1 MARPLKRT
9 KRKDTENIKE
19 AEAEEPRF
27 DDNEP
32 IGEIDE
38 DEADESQLP
47 IPSFEM
53 GTDSTKPTTFDKL
66 PWKKVRLPDFLG
78 DGLSFDPDGGGL
90 LGLEELDGS
99 VWEDI
104 KQSSRKRNLDQ
115 LEEAEQPEEPESPDD
130 PNQSELQVKK
140 DLVHL
145 PQSGQDQV
153 KLPISE
159 VTTSQ
164 ATVDKELRKQAK
176 KERLAKLRQLKK
188 DAQVNNTTP
197 VPNTDSVNNAKTE
210 PKRRETEDLDDEFED
225 VDWAA
230 TADLDGMSDMERDV
244 DNQLIMLPFDDS
256 LLPAWS
262 HIKLASPLKRALYN
276 LSFAKPTAVQ
286 EASLPVSLSSSD
298 SPRDLVVIAETG
310 SGKTLAYALPI
321 LNSLILSTPP
331 PMLKSSPQVLPIV
344 TLVLTPTRELCLQVK
359 NHIDTFLK
367 AMCSDTDDSKNR
379 TGITTVS
386 ICGGIAIA
394 KQRKQLER
402 SKKLMEPG
410 KGGLGCIV
418 IATPGRLWD
427 MIQSWDEFAEGIK
440 RNLEWLILDEADKM
454 VEKGHFDE
462 LEKILKLSN
471 RPKYRRSQQQEDDH
485 QNGEWQDEWNSK
497 ATDTDNFIKE
507 KIRTMVFSA
516 TMDKSLQINL
526 KKRSLKRKPP
536 ALAGGVT
543 TPPVDPMHDLLEQID
558 FRDPH
563 PELIDLTP
571 EGRMVGG
578 LKECKIEC
586 VLKDKDL
593 YLLHF
598 MLRYTGRTI
607 VFLSSISALRR
618 LSPML
623 NLLLPNST
631 ILSLHS
637 EMQQRSRLKSLDRF
651 RSSSNSILLSTDVA
665 ARGLDIPQVDHV
677 IHYQVPRSSDCY
689 VHRSGR
695 TARAGKA
702 GVALALVAPDEL
714 KTWKSLLKN
723 LGRVDDLP
731 SPPIEHS
738 ISNKLKEMI
747 DLARRIDNLEHKS
760 TKQSHEEN
768 WIKKTAELLE
778 IDLDNSNNESDGE
791 DIGDSKNKKSGD
803 NKSMSKAKLLRQ
815 ELKHKLNDPIIIKNS
830 SLIIRSKL
838 NTQTK
843 TRKLNNCFIKDPQII
858 ENFINHSNHSNLVG
872 LNSNVNALNDLS

>member
-1 MARPLKRT
+1 MVRPLKRT
-9 KRKDTENIKE
+9 RTRKTEKE
-19 AEAEEPRF
+19 PREPEPEPRF

-32 IGEIDE
+32 IGEI
-38 DEADESQLP
+38 ESETDDSQAP
-47 IPSFEM
+47 IPSFDM
-53 GTDSTKPTTFDKL
+53 GTDSTKPTAFDKL

-115 LEEAEQPEEPESPDD
+115 LEETDTQLKIEGQEISQQPA
-130 PNQSELQVKK
+130 
-140 DLVHL
+140 
-145 PQSGQDQV
+145 
-153 KLPISE
+153 SE
-159 VTTSQ
+159 VTPSQ
-164 ATVDKELRKQAK
+164 ATIDKELRKKAK

-188 DAQVNNTTP
+188 DAQANKP
-197 VPNTDSVNNAKTE
+197 DIPNTDSVNDSKNG
-210 PKRRETEDLDDEFED
+210 PKRRESNQVEDELDDI
-225 VDWAA
+225 DWAA

-256 LLPAWS
+256 LLPAWLDL
-262 HIKLASPLKRALYN
+262 KLASPIKRALYN
-276 LSFAKPTAVQ
+276 LSFTKPTAVQ
-286 EASLPVSLSSSD
+286 EASLPISLSSSD

-321 LNSLILSTPP
+321 LNALILSPP
-331 PMLKSSPQVLPIV
+331 SPMLKSSPQILPIV

-359 NHIDTFLK
+359 AHIDTFLK
-367 AMCSDTDDSKNR
+367 AMCSETQSSQEEGATNEPSSSKNR

-440 RNLEWLILDEADKM
+440 RKLDWLIIDEADKM
-454 VEKGHFDE
+454 IEKGHFEE
-462 LEKILKLSN
+462 LEKILKLTK
-471 RPKYRRSQQQEDDH
+471 RPKDRRPRHTTDNNNADEDD
-485 QNGEWQDEWNSK
+485 GEEEEWEDEWTSQAND
-497 ATDTDNFIKE
+497 ADNYIKE

-516 TMDKSLQINL
+516 TMDKNLQINL
-526 KKRSLKRKPP
+526 KKRSFKGKPP
-536 ALAGGVT
+536 AVGGSI
-543 TPPVDPMHDLLEQID
+543 PPADPMHDLLEQID

-571 EGRMVGG
+571 QGRMVGG

-623 NLLLPNST
+623 NLLLPDST
-631 ILSLHS
+631 VLTLHS

-695 TARAGKA
+695 TARAGKG
-702 GVALALVAPDEL
+702 GVALALIAPDEL
-714 KTWKSLLKN
+714 KTWRSLMKN
-723 LGRVDDLP
+723 LGRADDLP

-738 ISNKLKEMI
+738 ISNKLKELLELAKKI
-747 DLARRIDNLEHKS
+747 DTLEHKS
-760 TKQSHEEN
+760 TKQSHDEN
-768 WIKKTAELLE
+768 WMKKTAEMLE
-778 IDLDNSNNESDGE
+778 IDLDHSNDESDG
-791 DIGDSKNKKSGD
+791 DDQDKQPKKGD
-803 NKSMSKAKLLRQ
+803 NKAMTQAKILRAR
-815 ELKHKLNDPIIIKNS
+815 LKEKLADPLIIKNN
-830 SLIIRSKL
+830 SLIIRSKA
-838 NTQTK
+838 NHQHRP
-843 TRKLNNCFIKDPQII
+843 RKINNCFIKDPQVIK
-858 ENFINHSNHSNLVG
+858 NFLSNQNHSHLVG
-872 LNSNVNALNDLS
+872 LDRSVNALNELS

>member
-9 KRKDTENIKE
+9 RRQEKEKETEPE
-19 AEAEEPRF
+19 PEPRF

-32 IGEIDE
+32 IGEIE
-38 DEADESQLP
+38 EESETEQVP
-47 IPSFEM
+47 IPSFEL
-53 GTDSTKPTTFDKL
+53 GTDSTKPTVFDKL

-78 DGLSFDPDGGGL
+78 DGLAFDPDGGGL
-90 LGLEELDGS
+90 LGLEELDGA

-104 KQSSRKRNLDQ
+104 KNSSRKRTLDQ
-115 LEEAEQPEEPESPDD
+115 LEETQDDNVSNSP
-130 PNQSELQVKK
+130 QAK
-140 DLVHL
+140 DL
-145 PQSGQDQV
+145 PQSNSDEI
-153 KLPISE
+153 KKSDAP
-159 VTTSQ
+159 VTSSQ
-164 ATVDKELRKQAK
+164 LTIDKEARKQAK
-176 KERLAKLRQLKK
+176 KERLAKLRELKK
-188 DAQVNNTTP
+188 QSQLNKLATLDEDEA
-197 VPNTDSVNNAKTE
+197 TDKASKPE
-210 PKRRETEDLDDEFED
+210 KKKREETEVADDELQD

-230 TADLDGMSDMERDV
+230 TADLDGMSDMEKDV

-262 HIKLASPLKRALYN
+262 HLKLASPIKRALYH
-276 LSFAKPTAVQ
+276 LSFFKPTAVQ
-286 EASLPVSLSSSD
+286 EASLPISLSFSD

-321 LNSLILSTPP
+321 LNALILSSPSP
-331 PMLKSSPQVLPIV
+331 ISKSSPPVLPIV

-359 NHIDTFLK
+359 THIDTFLK
-367 AMCSDTDDSKNR
+367 AMCSDSSDENGTTERSSSKNR
-379 TGITTVS
+379 TGIMTVS

-418 IATPGRLWD
+418 VATPGRLWD

-440 RNLEWLILDEADKM
+440 HKLDWLILDEADKM
-454 VEKGHFDE
+454 IEKGHFEE
-462 LEKILKLSN
+462 LEKILKLTN
-471 RPKYRRSQQQEDDH
+471 RPMSRRPQQDPSNG
-485 QNGEWQDEWNSK
+485 QNEEWQDEWGSNPNS
-497 ATDTDNFIKE
+497 ADNFVKE

-516 TMDKSLQINL
+516 TMDKNLQINL
-526 KKRSLKRKPP
+526 KKKSLQRKTPAVGAPAPP
-536 ALAGGVT
+536 E
-543 TPPVDPMHDLLEQID
+543 DPMHDLLEQID

-623 NLLLPNST
+623 SLVLPQT
-631 ILSLHS
+631 TVLTLHS

-651 RSSSNSILLSTDVA
+651 RSSSNSVLLSTDVA
-665 ARGLDIPQVDHV
+665 ARGLDIPKVDHV

-695 TARAGKA
+695 TARAGKG
-702 GVALALVAPDEL
+702 GVALALIAPDEL
-714 KTWKSLLKN
+714 KTWRSLMKSL
-723 LGRVDDLP
+723 GRTDDMP

-738 ISNKLKEMI
+738 ISNKLKELI
-747 DLARRIDNLEHKS
+747 ELARKIDTLEHKS

-768 WIKKTAELLE
+768 WTKKTAEMLE
-778 IDLDNSNNESDGE
+778 IELDDSDEDSEADDQERKMNNK
-791 DIGDSKNKKSGD
+791 SKGGGD
-803 NKSMSKAKLLRQ
+803 NKAMAQAKILRA
-815 ELKHKLNDPIIIKNS
+815 ELKEKLADRLIIKNNA
-830 SLIIRSKL
+830 LIIRSKA
-838 NTQTK
+838 NQHRP
-843 TRKLNNCFIKDPQII
+843 RKINNCFIKDPLLI
-858 ENFINHSNHSNLVG
+858 EGFLAKQNHSHLVG
-872 LNSNVNALNDLS
+872 LDNSVNALNDLS

>member
-1 MARPLKRT
+1 MTRPAKRRR
-9 KRKDTENIKE
+9 RKEDQQEL
-19 AEAEEPRF
+19 EEPRF
-27 DDNEP
+27 DDSEP
-32 IGEIDE
+32 IGDIHDCETE
-38 DEADESQLP
+38 QP
-47 IPSFEM
+47 QPTIPTFDL
-53 GTDSTKPTTFDKL
+53 GTDSTKPTAFDKL

-90 LGLEELDGS
+90 LGLEELDGN
-99 VWEDI
+99 VWEEL
-104 KQSSRKRNLDQ
+104 KNSGGRKRALDHLDQ
-115 LEEAEQPEEPESPDD
+115 HQHQTISEPPQES
-130 PNQSELQVKK
+130 NLQ
-140 DLVHL
+140 L
-145 PQSGQDQV
+145 PQSSHQDQTEKQV
-153 KLPISE
+153 SI
-159 VTTSQ
+159 
-164 ATVDKELRKQAK
+164 DKERRKQAK
-176 KERLAKLRQLKK
+176 KERLAKLRHLKK
-188 DAQVNNTTP
+188 QNKPADASSTTNNTSKKEDNP
-197 VPNTDSVNNAKTE
+197 GENTEA
-210 PKRRETEDLDDEFED
+210 TEDELHD

-244 DNQLIMLPFDDS
+244 DHQLNMLPFDDS

-262 HIKLASPLKRALYN
+262 HLNLAHPIKRALHH
-276 LSFAKPTAVQ
+276 LQFTKPTPVQ
-286 EASLPVSLSSSD
+286 EASLPISLTSSD

-321 LNSLILSTPP
+321 LNALILS
-331 PMLKSSPQVLPIV
+331 SSPSPPLKTSPSVLPIV

-359 NHIDTFLK
+359 THIDTFLK
-367 AMCSDTDDSKNR
+367 AMCSDPSHEARTHEHVPSKNR
-379 TGITTVS
+379 TGIMTVS

-440 RNLEWLILDEADKM
+440 RKLDWIIIDEADKM
-454 VEKGHFDE
+454 IEKGHFDE
-462 LEKILKLSN
+462 LEKILKLTK
-471 RPKYRRSQQQEDDH
+471 RPKSRRPQQDLSEADDDD
-485 QNGEWQDEWNSK
+485 QNEGWEDEWESTTHN
-497 ATDTDNFIKE
+497 AHNFIKE

-516 TMDKSLQINL
+516 TMDKNLQINL
-526 KKRSLKRKPP
+526 KKKSFKRKP
-536 ALAGGVT
+536 ATLGVS
-543 TPPVDPMHDLLEQID
+543 TPSPDPMHDLLEQID

-623 NLLLPNST
+623 NLLLPQRT
-631 ILSLHS
+631 VLTLHS

-651 RSSSNSILLSTDVA
+651 RTGTNSVLLSTDVA

-677 IHYQVPRSSDCY
+677 IHYQVPRSPDCY

-695 TARAGKA
+695 TARAGMP
-702 GVALALVAPDEL
+702 GVALALIAPDEL
-714 KTWKSLLKN
+714 KTWKSLMKN
-723 LGRVDDLP
+723 LGRADDMP

-738 ISNKLKEMI
+738 ISNKLKELLE
-747 DLARRIDNLEHKS
+747 LARKIDMLEHKS

-768 WIKKTAELLE
+768 WTKKTAEMLE
-778 IDLDNSNNESDGE
+778 IELEETDTEADDDG
-791 DIGDSKNKKSGD
+791 GMSKKRRPGGGD
-803 NKSMSKAKLLRQ
+803 NRAQREAKMLRA
-815 ELKHKLNDPIIIKNS
+815 ELKEKLAERLIIKNS
-830 SLIIRSKL
+830 TLVIGSKP
-838 NTQTK
+838 NHQRPSNK
-843 TRKLNNCFIKDPQII
+843 TRKLNNCFIKDPALI
-858 ENFINHSNHSNLVG
+858 EGFLTNQNHAHLVG
-872 LNSNVNALNDLS
+872 LDSSVNALNELS

>member
-1 MARPLKRT
+1 MTAAAMWIPLIASRTNALDGRLAKRMRSGMRGKLNIQNGLFQVFCGQTAHRLATQLSRADHQEFIQIKTEMARPLKRT

-418 IATPGRLWD
+418 VATPGRLWD

-497 ATDTDNFIKE
+497 PRILITSLRRRSGLWFSQLRW
-507 KIRTMVFSA
+507 IR
-516 TMDKSLQINL
+516 
-526 KKRSLKRKPP
+526 
-536 ALAGGVT
+536 
-543 TPPVDPMHDLLEQID
+543 ID

-586 VLKDKDL
+586 VLKDKAVCPSYPDRV
-593 YLLHF
+593 H
-598 MLRYTGRTI
+598 
-607 VFLSSISALRR
+607 LRR

-665 ARGLDIPQVDHV
+665 ARGLDIPQ
-677 IHYQVPRSSDCY
+677 IR
-689 VHRSGR
+689 R

-731 SPPIEHS
+731 
-738 ISNKLKEMI
+738 
-747 DLARRIDNLEHKS
+747 RIDNLEHKS